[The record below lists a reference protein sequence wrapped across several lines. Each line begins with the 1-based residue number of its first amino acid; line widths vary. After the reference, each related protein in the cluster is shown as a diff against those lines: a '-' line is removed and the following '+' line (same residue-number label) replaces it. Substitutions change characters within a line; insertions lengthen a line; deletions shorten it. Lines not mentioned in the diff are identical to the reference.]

1 MKKPNQII
9 QQLNELLAINNDA
22 EKIYLDAL
30 NQVEDEALKHFF
42 RAMAFERN
50 EFCRFLG
57 AEIIQKGGEPKYP
70 EGKRQTSNKLWSTN
84 FAYILSNKDEYELLD
99 EVCKIES
106 WSIKNYDE
114 IIDKVK
120 FPEST
125 VQLLI
130 KQRDIIENSLNN
142 LKVSESLNLA

>member
-1 MKKPNQII
+1 MKTPNQII
-9 QQLNELLAINNDA
+9 QQLNELLAINNDI

-57 AEIIQKGGEPKYP
+57 AEIIQKGGKPKYP
-70 EGKRQTSNKLWSTN
+70 EGKRQTSNKLWSNN

-99 EVCKIES
+99 EVCEIKS